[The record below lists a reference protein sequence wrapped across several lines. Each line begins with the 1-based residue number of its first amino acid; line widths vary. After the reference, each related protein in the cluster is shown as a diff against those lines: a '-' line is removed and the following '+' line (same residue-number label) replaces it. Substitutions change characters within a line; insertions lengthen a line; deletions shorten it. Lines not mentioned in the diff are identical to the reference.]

1 MTNPVRA
8 AALLVAV
15 ALLSAQP
22 ASAGE
27 GFGLG
32 DPREVFSGE
41 VAPPPVFEAPPS
53 RPLLD
58 SKSTWLTVGVL
69 AVTPL
74 LGYYAWWRDEPGD
87 RFVFGHEKWFGPAT
101 YAGGADKA
109 SHVFA
114 GWAAQHVL
122 ESAYRGVG
130 RTGPQARLLSVSV
143 ASLAGVLVEAGDGFS
158 QYGASWE
165 DAAMNVVG
173 AVASSQVSRFG
184 LRDTVG
190 MRIGFVP
197 SSIPAPCCRYG
208 GYGTDYAKQIYTLDL
223 KLAGLLPR
231 VGTKPGPARF
241 ILVSLAYGARGYRY
255 SPAWARERN
264 VGLELGLNIAEILRA
279 AGVPDDRWWGSA
291 LLGVLSYVRLPYTS
305 LGVYYEMNRSR
316 WWAGVYGPGWDPG
329 FIIYD

>member
-1 MTNPVRA
+1 MTKLVRA
-8 AALLVAV
+8 AALLAAVVVLPPHLVVA
-15 ALLSAQP
+15 
-22 ASAGE
+22 E
-27 GFGLG
+27 GFTLG
-32 DPREVFSGE
+32 EPGEVFSGE
-41 VAPPPVFEAPPS
+41 PAPPPLIAPPTH
-53 RPLLD
+53 RPLFD
-58 SKSTWLTVGVL
+58 AKSAWITTGVL
-69 AVTPL
+69 VVTPL
-74 LGYYAWWRDEPGD
+74 LGYFAWWRDEPSS
-87 RFVFGHEKWFGPAT
+87 RFVFTRERWFGPTT

-109 SHVFA
+109 SHIFG
-114 GWAAQHVL
+114 GWASQHLL

-130 RTGPQARLLSVSV
+130 RTGSEARLLSVSV
-143 ASLAGVLVEAGDGFS
+143 ASLAGALVEAGDGFS

-173 AVASSQVSRFG
+173 AVASSQVSRLG

-197 SSIPAPCCRYG
+197 STIPPPCCRYG
-208 GYGTDYAKQIYTLDL
+208 GYGTDYAREIYTLDL

-231 VGTKPGPARF
+231 VQAKPGPARF
-241 ILVSLAYGARGYRY
+241 LLVSLAYGARGYRY
-255 SPAWARERN
+255 SPEWARERN
-264 VGLELGLNIAEILRA
+264 IGLEVGLDLAEILRA

-305 LGVYYEMNRSR
+305 LGVYYEMNQSR